1 MSEKGTGEKDKK
13 ILFSYVGLIFVVVMW
28 GLAPILTV
36 ELYDYYSSSI
46 SSAITSFVS
55 ATSILIYSR
64 KKLKLL
70 NADYFKPAITFGFFL
85 AGANLSQ
92 KLGLTLTTPT
102 HSAFLENL
110 SCVVVPFLS
119 FLFIRKKP
127 TVLKIVASVIC
138 LIGALFLSGIDL
150 STGEI
155 RFGAG
160 EILCS
165 IAGIFYGVNIAG
177 TGAFAKKLDS
187 ALYVMI
193 QMSVLFVMSIIAV
206 VFFNFVPINGVV
218 IEKVKFSIDFLP
230 LFSIVAYAI
239 VMNAICWIIR
249 AHSQKTVD
257 ATFVAIIMPFSS
269 VITGAISILMGKE
282 NITSGFVI
290 GVALGILAILVSIFS
305 DLTDIRK
312 EKLLKRKIECGSANN

>member
-1 MSEKGTGEKDKK
+1 MSLNKK
-13 ILFSYVGLIFVVVMW
+13 EESTKENNNLLFSYIGIIFVVIMW
-28 GLAPILTV
+28 GLAPIITV

-55 ATSILIYSR
+55 VACILIYSR

-150 STGEI
+150 STGEMQ
-155 RFGAG
+155 FGAG

-165 IAGIFYGVNIAG
+165 IAGLFYGVNIAG

-193 QMSVLFVMSIIAV
+193 QMSVLFVMSIIAS
-206 VFFNFVPINGVV
+206 VFFNFVPINGAV

-230 LFSIVAYAI
+230 LLSIVAYAI
-239 VMNAICWIIR
+239 VMNALCWIIR

-257 ATFVAIIMPFSS
+257 ATFVAIAMPVSS

-282 NITSGFVI
+282 NVTFAFVM
-290 GVALGILAILVSIFS
+290 GVALGILAIFVSICS
-305 DLTDIRK
+305 DIIEIKMDK
-312 EKLLKRKIECGSANN
+312 KRKLRRE